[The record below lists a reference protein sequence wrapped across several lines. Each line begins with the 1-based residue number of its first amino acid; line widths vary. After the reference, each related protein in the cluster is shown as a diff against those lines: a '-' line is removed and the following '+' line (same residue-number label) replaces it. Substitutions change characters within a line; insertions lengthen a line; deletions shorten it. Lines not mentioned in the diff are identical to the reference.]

1 MDRRF
6 PLQEGILLFFNPLFL
21 SGGIYTTLH
30 PELLGDNGFHPINC
44 RALPRRNTDLT
55 SSFGLRNDFF
65 RNFATFKHHLPNHEV
80 SGLDRKSVV

>member
-30 PELLGDNGFHPINC
+30 PELLGDNGFHPINR
-44 RALPRRNTDLT
+44 RALPRRN
-55 SSFGLRNDFF
+55 
-65 RNFATFKHHLPNHEV
+65 
-80 SGLDRKSVV
+80 